1 MCAHRR
7 CKVCG
12 FCQGS
17 GFGQKYFGG
26 NAISGSRSGGFSV
39 RFSFLPPRL
48 SPTVHPCAPHATNP
62 ASGDHLPIGAWIR
75 ACPDTWP
82 RVVVFSRQRPWR
94 AECRLGPLARC
105 SPWPASCRGSAGPH
119 PVIGAGHPF
128 LSLLWRSQAGLL
140 GRSRSSG
147 CRSSQGSAFSHEEPP
162 PLVAATAV
170 KLLGLMITVRRS
182 PIFSYQPV
190 RLGARNLTVRRQSVS
205 VAFHKVT
212 SVAIPLPLP
221 WVFLG
226 DSGQFRGI
234 AWKGLKNRKSPKP
247 LRFRALLLGGP
258 IGIRTRVSALRGP
271 RPRPG

>member
-1 MCAHRR
+1 LCAHRR

-105 SPWPASCRGSAGPH
+105 SPWPASCRGSAGPPSRDRRRPPFPF
-119 PVIGAGHPF
+119 PVVAVP
-128 LSLLWRSQAGLL
+128 
-140 GRSRSSG
+140 GR
-147 CRSSQGSAFSHEEPP
+147 P
-162 PLVAATAV
+162 TW
-170 KLLGLMITVRRS
+170 
-182 PIFSYQPV
+182 PISEQW
-190 RLGARNLTVRRQSVS
+190 
-205 VAFHKVT
+205 
-212 SVAIPLPLP
+212 LPLLSRVC
-221 WVFLG
+221 VF
-226 DSGQFRGI
+226 SRG
-234 AWKGLKNRKSPKP
+234 APSPGGGH
-247 LRFRALLLGGP
+247 RREATGADDNSETFANLLVPTSTTG
-258 IGIRTRVSALRGP
+258 S
-271 RPRPG
+271 